1 MSKLDKLLLR
11 FKTRPKDFT
20 YDELTK
26 MLRGLGYQEIKTGK
40 SAGSRVAFKNLE
52 TEHILRLHR
61 PHPLPI
67 LKEYLLKDIEMQL
80 KSKGV
85 IQ

>member
-26 MLRGLGYQEIKTGK
+26 MLRGLGYKEIKTGK
-40 SAGSRVAFKNLE
+40 SAGSRVAFKNFE